1 MNRQEKIL
9 ILVMRLVGGVMLLA
23 WLAVLLPEKWMA
35 QGHRLL
41 QLGDFPASPLVD
53 YLTRSISALYGIHG
67 GLLIVL
73 TTNVRRFAKVIRYLA
88 VMNLLFGVVVTA
100 IDLHAGMPWFWTW
113 SEGPPIAAVAVLM
126 LWLLRSVE
134 EG

>member
-41 QLGDFPASPLVD
+41 QLGDFPASTLVD

-73 TTNVRRFAKVIRYLA
+73 ATDVRRFAKVIRYA
-88 VMNLLFGVVVTA
+88 ATMNLIFGATVFA
-100 IDLHAGMPWFWTW
+100 IDLHAGMPWFWTLG
-113 SEGPPIAAVAVLM
+113 EGPPIAAVAALM

-134 EG
+134 EL